1 MTITNN
7 YSITQLFV
15 TKDVSIIVDSKR
27 ITMHLPTLRDLY
39 EDMK

>member
-1 MTITNN
+1 MNIKSN

-15 TKDVSIIVDSKR
+15 TKDITITVDSKS

-39 EDMK
+39 EDLK